1 MKTNITKIKSKI
13 DNEIE
18 MKKINTI
25 LINEEKVIL
34 DNKNTIVENKEIEII
49 EEKKEYGKNED

>member
-18 MKKINTI
+18 MKKINTK